1 MARFERAN
9 LTSYNLKCLFFI
21 AFGAFFY
28 GYDSGCT
35 TSIFGYPQFI
45 SFFGFNSTTLGALGS
60 SYYGGNFIGTICN
73 FWLPDTIGRIRTIQ
87 LASVISI
94 LGAALQI
101 GAHNIGTLM
110 AGRVIGGFA
119 CGIVYSC
126 CPLYASEI
134 SPPAFRGRAGGLYSF
149 NVGFAYMFTEWLGL
163 GFSYIKGNAGWR
175 VFLGLQ
181 LICPALMILGSLYLP
196 ESPRWLVLKD
206 RQEAA
211 LAILERIHGK
221 ADGDKSFAHAELHQ
235 IHAQIALEKK
245 EQTGVTSIV
254 KRPSYRKRLILVV
267 VFMVGQQATA
277 IIPMQN
283 YQVILYEQ
291 LGFSNKL
298 VLILVGLWGTD
309 TVVATTIGSL
319 IFDYTGRK
327 PPVYAAMGIMTIA
340 TIMLTAFWATF
351 EKSGRTDATYG
362 RLAIFSMFLFNFGY
376 AFIMNSFGYAYIP
389 EILPTPIRAVGTA
402 IMMLTFNGMI
412 ILLVQVT
419 PIAIENISWRY
430 FLVFIVCDII
440 FIIAFYLMFPET
452 SGKPLE
458 EIAALFGDPVAET
471 FQEADR
477 HAREEESSKVLATLP
492 KTSEHELQ
500 ARHVEGT

>member
-1 MARFERAN
+1 MAV
-9 LTSYNLKCLFFI
+9 LTATKLTAYNLKCLFFI

-45 SFFGFNSTTLGALGS
+45 TFFGFTSTTLGALGS

-73 FWLPDTIGRIRTIQ
+73 FWLPDAIGRIRTIQ
-87 LASVISI
+87 LASVVSI

-163 GFSYIKGNAGWR
+163 GFSYISGNAAWR

-181 LICPALMILGSLYLP
+181 LVCPALMILGSLYLP

-206 RQEAA
+206 RHEDA
-211 LAILERIHGK
+211 LIVLERIHGD
-221 ADGDKSFAHAELHQ
+221 ADGNKSFAHAELHQ
-235 IHAQIALEKK
+235 INAQIALEKQ
-245 EQTGVTSIV
+245 ERTGITAIIR
-254 KRPSYRKRLILVV
+254 RPSYRKRLVLVV
-267 VFMVGQQATA
+267 IFMVGQQATA

-298 VLILVGLWGTD
+298 VLILVGIWGTI
-309 TVVATTIGSL
+309 TIVATTTGSL
-319 IFDYTGRK
+319 LFDYTGRK
-327 PPVYAAMGIMTIA
+327 PPVYFAMGVMTIA

-351 EKSGRTDATYG
+351 ERSGSTNATYG

-389 EILPTPIRAVGTA
+389 EILPTPVRAVGTA
-402 IMMLTFNGMI
+402 IMMLVFNGMI

-419 PIAIENISWRY
+419 PIAIKNITWRY
-430 FLVFIVCDII
+430 FLVFIVCDVI
-440 FIIAFYLMFPET
+440 FTIAFYFMFPET

-458 EIAALFGDPVAET
+458 EVAALFGDPIAET
-471 FQEADR
+471 LQEAEL
-477 HAREEESSKVLATLP
+477 HMQEKPIKVLAEEL
-492 KTSEHELQ
+492 KTSEHEDSSQ
-500 ARHVEGT
+500 HVEVP